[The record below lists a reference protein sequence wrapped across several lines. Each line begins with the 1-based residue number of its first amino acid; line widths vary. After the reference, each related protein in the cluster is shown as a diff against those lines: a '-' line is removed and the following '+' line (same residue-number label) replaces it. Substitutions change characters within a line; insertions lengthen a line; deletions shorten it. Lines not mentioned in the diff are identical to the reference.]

1 MVSTTPFEDSY
12 SKAEPPVSQHIMPSL
27 LQINVTANWGSHG
40 RIAEEIGRLAI
51 SEGWESFIAY
61 GRGEPS
67 SESNLIKIGGKE
79 SMYINALKARLFD
92 NEGLNAK
99 ADTERLI
106 KEIDRI
112 KPDIVHLHNIHG
124 YYLHY
129 PTLFNYLKDKNL
141 PTVWTLHDCWTFTGH
156 CSHFELVGCE
166 KWKSGCHG
174 CPQLKEYP
182 KSFGF
187 DGSER
192 NYWLKKEY
200 FTSLQR
206 LTLVPVSEWLGNLLS
221 SSFFGQKDRIVIRNG
236 IDTDIFNL
244 NTSQAETR
252 LRMGCQPTRHLI
264 LGAASVWTKRK
275 GFHDFIKLRNL
286 LSEDEFEIMMIGL
299 TKKQIDELPQGIKGI
314 CRTNDIHEMAEI
326 YSAAD
331 VFVNPTYED
340 TFPTTNLEALAC
352 GTPVVTYDTG
362 GSPEAIDSETGAV
375 VEQGNVRQL
384 KDAVIQICQA
394 DGDSYRQKCRAR
406 AVSLFDKR
414 DRYQDYLR
422 LYDNILSGK

>member
-1 MVSTTPFEDSY
+1 
-12 SKAEPPVSQHIMPSL
+12 MPSL

-51 SEGWESFIAY
+51 SEGWKSFIAY

-67 SESNLIKIGGKE
+67 SESRLIKIGGKD

-106 KEIDRI
+106 KEIDGI

-129 PTLFNYLKDKNL
+129 PTLFNYLKDNNL
-141 PTVWTLHDCWTFTGH
+141 PVVWTLHDCWTFTGH

-166 KWKSGCHG
+166 KWKSGCHD

-182 KSFGF
+182 KSFVF

-192 NYWLKKEY
+192 NFRLKKEY
-200 FTSLQR
+200 FTSIQR

-244 NTSQAETR
+244 NSSRAETR
-252 LRMGCQPTRHLI
+252 LRIGCHATRHLI
-264 LGAASVWTKRK
+264 LGVASVWTKRK
-275 GFHDFIKLRNL
+275 GFYDIIKLRNL
-286 LSEDEFEIMMIGL
+286 LPEDEFDIVMIGL
-299 TKKQIDELPQGIKGI
+299 TKKQIDRLPQEIKGI

-375 VEQGNVRQL
+375 VEQGNILQL
-384 KDAVIQICQA
+384 KDAITRICLG
-394 DGDSYRQKCRAR
+394 DGDSFRQKCRAR
-406 AVSLFDKR
+406 AVALFDKR
-414 DRYQDYLR
+414 DRYQDYMR
-422 LYDNILSGK
+422 LYDNILSRKE

>member
-1 MVSTTPFEDSY
+1 
-12 SKAEPPVSQHIMPSL
+12 MPTL

-51 SEGWESFIAY
+51 SKGWKSFMAY

-67 SESNLIKIGGKE
+67 SESKLIKIGGKE
-79 SMYINALKARLFD
+79 SKYINALKARLFD

-106 KEIDRI
+106 KEIDGI

-141 PTVWTLHDCWTFTGH
+141 PVVWTLHDCWTFTGH
-156 CSHFELVGCE
+156 CSHFELVGCDR
-166 KWKSGCHG
+166 WKSGCHN

-182 KSFGF
+182 KSLGV
-187 DGSER
+187 DGSSR
-192 NYWLKKEY
+192 NYRLKKEY
-200 FTSLQR
+200 FTSINK
-206 LTLVPVSEWLGNLLS
+206 LTLVPVSEWLWDLLS
-221 SSFFGQKDRIVIRNG
+221 ATFFKSKDKTVIHNG
-236 IDTDIFNL
+236 IDTDIFNIHM
-244 NTSQAETR
+244 NRAEA
-252 LRMGCQPTRHLI
+252 LARMGCSASKHLV
-264 LGAASVWTKRK
+264 LGVASVWTERK
-275 GFHDFIKLRNL
+275 GFIDFLKLREL
-286 LSEDEFEIMMIGL
+286 LPEDKFDIVMVGL
-299 TKKQIDELPQGIKGI
+299 TKRQLENIPQGITGI
-314 CRTNDIHEMAEI
+314 CRTNDIHEMTEI

-352 GTPVVTYDTG
+352 GTPVVTYNTG
-362 GSPEAIDSETGAV
+362 GSPEAIDSETGIV

-422 LYDNILSGK
+422 LYDNILCGSCGRET

>member
-1 MVSTTPFEDSY
+1 
-12 SKAEPPVSQHIMPSL
+12 MPTL

-51 SEGWESFIAY
+51 GKGWESFIAY

-67 SESNLIKIGGKE
+67 SESKLIRIGNKE
-79 SMYINALKARLFD
+79 SKYINALRARLFD
-92 NEGLNAK
+92 NEGLNSK

-106 KEIDRI
+106 KQIEQI

-129 PTLFNYLKDKNL
+129 PTLFNYLSEKGL
-141 PTVWTLHDCWTFTGH
+141 PVVWTLHDCWTFTGH
-156 CSHFELVGCE
+156 CSHFELVGCD
-166 KWKSGCHG
+166 KWKSGCHH

-182 KSFGF
+182 KSLGV

-192 NYWLKKEY
+192 NYRLKKEY
-200 FTSLQR
+200 FTSVNK

-221 SSFFGQKDRIVIRNG
+221 TSFFRDKDKTVIHNG
-236 IDTDIFNL
+236 IDTDIFTIHINK
-244 NTSQAETR
+244 AETLAR
-252 LRMGCQPTRHLI
+252 IGCSAGKHLV
-264 LGAASVWTKRK
+264 LGVASVWTERK
-275 GFHDFIKLRNL
+275 GFFDFLKLREL
-286 LSEDEFEIMMIGL
+286 LPEDRFDIVMVGL
-299 TKKQIDELPQGIKGI
+299 TKRQLENIPYGITGI

-352 GTPVVTYDTG
+352 GTPVVTYNTG
-362 GSPEAIDSETGAV
+362 GSPEAIDSETGIV
-375 VEQGNVRQL
+375 VDQGNVQQL

-422 LYDNILSGK
+422 LYDNILGDSCG